1 MSLEEIRIHAQRFQ
15 KRIRNRNIRE
25 YSATVIVI
33 AWLGA
38 SIWLLKPV
46 LVIRVALG
54 LLVAGS
60 LVIVYQL
67 HKRASTRTL
76 PANLAL
82 TSCMEFHRLEL
93 ERQRD
98 AQQNVWFWYI
108 LPAIPG
114 LLVLIIALAL
124 IPNGRGLVPA
134 SILAALYASTFMF
147 IVKLNQRAARRLQR
161 KIDELRG

>member
-38 SIWLLKPV
+38 SIWLFKPV

-54 LLVAGS
+54 LMVAGS

-67 HKRASTRTL
+67 HKRASSRTF
-76 PANLAL
+76 PTDLAR
-82 TSCMEFHRLEL
+82 TSCMEFHRREL

-98 AQQNVWFWYI
+98 AQQSVWFWYI
-108 LPAIPG
+108 LPAVPG
-114 LLVLIIALAL
+114 LLVLIIALASS
-124 IPNGRGLVPA
+124 RGLVPA
-134 SILAALYASTFMF
+134 LIPAALYASTFIF
-147 IVKLNQRAARRLQR
+147 IVKLNQRAARRLQQ